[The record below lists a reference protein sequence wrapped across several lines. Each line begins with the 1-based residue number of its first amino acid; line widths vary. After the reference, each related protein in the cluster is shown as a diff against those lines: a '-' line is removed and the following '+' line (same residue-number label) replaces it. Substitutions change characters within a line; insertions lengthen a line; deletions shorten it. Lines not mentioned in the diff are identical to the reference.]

1 MRAFLFLFFIL
12 FSINLFSQN
21 TIDNTNQRSNEII
34 YQADGSL
41 KLFGIYYS
49 IDELDQIDKI
59 FLKADKEFKKLLQEP
74 DMPKTVK
81 ELGRTSKQ
89 VFMYVFMAV
98 DEKYYSVIVIWDIQ
112 QKNVMGSIMREYDK
126 KYEINKK
133 PFNIILNEDRN
144 VYYKKINK
152 IDYNFKNK

>member
-1 MRAFLFLFFIL
+1 MKTLLFLFFVL
-12 FSINLFSQN
+12 FSTSLFSQII
-21 TIDNTNQRSNEII
+21 IDNTNERSNEII

-41 KLFGIYYS
+41 RLFGMYYS
-49 IDELDQIDKI
+49 INELAELDKI
-59 FLKADKEFKKLLQEP
+59 FLKADKEFKKLLQHP

-98 DEKYYSVIVIWDIQ
+98 DEKYYSIVVIWDMQ
-112 QKNVMGSIMREYDK
+112 QKNVMGTISREYDK

-144 VYYKKINK
+144 QYYKKINK